1 MRLPIPPPG
10 SEFLPQT
17 GLIVCRNTGSALHPK
32 GIFSPMSLSALP
44 LSRLLLLT
52 GAVGLAAGAGLVG
65 ASSGHAQPAPV
76 DEYTTIVKPILAANC
91 IRCHSEVKHKGGLVL
106 ETRAGILKGGAMDGP
121 VIVPGHPEQ
130 SLLVKLIRHE
140 GPANDPMP
148 MPPPPHTQLS
158 PSEIAAITQWIKDGA
173 VIPQ

>member
-1 MRLPIPPPG
+1 MRLP
-10 SEFLPQT
+10 
-17 GLIVCRNTGSALHPK
+17 A
-32 GIFSPMSLSALP
+32 LSAP
-44 LSRLLLLT
+44 RLLMLT
-52 GAVGLAAGAGLVG
+52 AAVALAAGAGLM
-65 ASSGHAQPAPV
+65 ASSTVHAQPATA
-76 DEYTTIVKPILAANC
+76 DEYTTIVKPILEANC

-140 GPANDPMP
+140 GPINDPMP
-148 MPPPPHTQLS
+148 MPPPPRTKLS
-158 PSEIAAITQWIKDGA
+158 DADIAAITQWIKNGA